1 MWFRLRPHLDIART
15 LHFSVGRFIGVVSRL
30 KIYWQLVPKRAHP
43 HSSGDWRQVV
53 DQPEMIGVL
62 ATRSGQEAVE
72 RSSRRLS
79 SERGPHGA
87 ERHIR
92 HATRATAGRAA
103 LSAAAVQPLRD
114 WISNPPDCPF
124 GEWTRA
130 HHASPRKS
138 YCPRNLTDHAP
149 GAVRDALAL
158 SGGWARRL
166 DAQPKSAPC
175 K

>member
-53 DQPEMIGVL
+53 GQPEMIGVL

-87 ERHIR
+87 GRHIK
-92 HATRATAGRAA
+92 HANWSDGRA
-103 LSAAAVQPLRD
+103 SGTVTGRCAAVARLDLEPAGL
-114 WISNPPDCPF
+114 PF
-124 GEWTRA
+124 RGVDKG
-130 HHASPRKS
+130 SPRV
-138 YCPRNLTDHAP
+138 PA
-149 GAVRDALAL
+149 
-158 SGGWARRL
+158 
-166 DAQPKSAPC
+166 
-175 K
+175 